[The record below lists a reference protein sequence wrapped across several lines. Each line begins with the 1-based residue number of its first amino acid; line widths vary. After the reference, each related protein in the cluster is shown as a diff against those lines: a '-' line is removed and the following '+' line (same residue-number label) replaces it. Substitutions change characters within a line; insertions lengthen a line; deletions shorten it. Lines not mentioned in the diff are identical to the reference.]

1 MGKSSIEEKFLRE
14 YSTVE
19 SIKKYKK
26 ATAGY
31 GISYLLEHA
40 YGEIYLKTI
49 KEVLGPLGPRSGLR
63 LLEFGCGAGMNLIH
77 LVSLLKRNGF
87 GIEVAWG
94 SDFSPGLIQE
104 AKNEAIQFLS
114 VEDQKKVDFCV
125 SRNEFLID
133 DLCGS
138 KNCSKSAIENSFH
151 FIIGVNTL
159 RYCHRLQK
167 ANECARDIYKLLKPG
182 GICVVIDMNQ
192 KFPMFRSGLR
202 DRLTKC
208 SEEYYLPSLEEY
220 AKPFSTNGFQIV
232 RKENFCWIPHSA
244 GPTMCALMSFMA
256 PLLNSVARKY
266 AMRSLVIAKKP

>member
-1 MGKSSIEEKFLRE
+1 MENSSIEEKFLRE
-14 YSTVE
+14 YSTVK

-40 YGEIYLKTI
+40 YGEIYLKAI
-49 KEVLGPLGPRSGLR
+49 KEVPGPLGPRSDLR

-87 GIEVAWG
+87 GIEAAWG

-104 AKNEAIQFLS
+104 AKNEAIQYLS
-114 VEDQKKVDFCV
+114 AEDRNKVVFCV

-133 DLCGS
+133 DLCRS
-138 KNCSKSAIENSFH
+138 KHCSKSALENSFH
-151 FIIGVNTL
+151 FIVGINTF

-192 KFPMFRSGLR
+192 KYPLFRSALR
-202 DRLTKC
+202 DRLRKC

-220 AKPFSTNGFQIV
+220 AKPFSANGFQILQ
-232 RKENFCWIPHSA
+232 KENFCWIPHSA
-244 GPTMCALMSFMA
+244 GPTMCALMSLVT
-256 PLLNSVARKY
+256 PLLNGVARRW
-266 AMRSLVIAKKP
+266 AMRSLVIARKP